1 MIIRKEIDLSAPLTP
16 EQIKMLEEMDK
27 RPVVPDEDS
36 PAYSK
41 EELIRLKKL
50 AEQKRAEKQDLI
62 VPVRL
67 SPQSMEKAKSLGTNS
82 ATVLSQLLERLL
94 NNDNLLKQCM

>member
-1 MIIRKEIDLSAPLTP
+1 MIIRKEIDMSKPLTP

-50 AEQKRAEKQDLI
+50 AEQKRTEKQSQ
-62 VPVRL
+62 VVTVRL
-67 SPQSMEKAKSLGTNS
+67 SDKSMEKAKSLGTS
-82 ATVLSQLLERLL
+82 STSVLSHILEIVL

>member
-1 MIIRKEIDLSAPLTP
+1 MIIRKEIDMSKPLTP

-41 EELIRLKKL
+41 EELIRLKNEL
-50 AEQKRAEKQDLI
+50 GI
-62 VPVRL
+62 TFIYVTVIFW
-67 SPQSMEKAKSLGTNS
+67 KSF
-82 ATVLSQLLERLL
+82 
-94 NNDNLLKQCM
+94 

>member
-1 MIIRKEIDLSAPLTP
+1 MIIRKEIDVNAPLTT

>member
-1 MIIRKEIDLSAPLTP
+1 MIIRKEIDVSAPLTP

-50 AEQKRAEKQDLI
+50 AEQKRTEKQSQ
-62 VPVRL
+62 VVTVRL
-67 SPQSMEKAKSLGTNS
+67 SDKSMEKAKSLGTNS
-82 ATVLSQLLERLL
+82 SSVLSQLLERVL

>member
-1 MIIRKEIDLSAPLTP
+1 MIIRKEIDVSAPLTP

-27 RPVVPDEDS
+27 RLVVPDEDS

-50 AEQKRAEKQDLI
+50 AEQKRTEKQSQ
-62 VPVRL
+62 VVTVRL
-67 SPQSMEKAKSLGTNS
+67 SDKSMEKAKSLGTNS
-82 ATVLSQLLERLL
+82 SSVLSQLLERVL

>member
-27 RPVVPDEDS
+27 RSVVPDEDS

>member
-82 ATVLSQLLERLL
+82 ASVLSQLLERLL

>member
-1 MIIRKEIDLSAPLTP
+1 MIIRKEIDMSKPLTP

-50 AEQKRAEKQDLI
+50 AEQKRTEKQSQ
-62 VPVRL
+62 VVTVRL
-67 SPQSMEKAKSLGTNS
+67 SDKSMEKAKSLGTNS
-82 ATVLSQLLERLL
+82 SSVLSQLLERVL

>member
-1 MIIRKEIDLSAPLTP
+1 MIIRKEIDMSKPLTP

-41 EELIRLKKL
+41 EELIRLKKV
-50 AEQKRAEKQDLI
+50 AEQKRAEKQSQ
-62 VPVRL
+62 VVTVRL
-67 SPQSMEKAKSLGTNS
+67 SDKSMEKAKSLGTNS
-82 ATVLSQLLERLL
+82 SSVLSQLLERVL

>member
-1 MIIRKEIDLSAPLTP
+1 MITRKEIDFNKPLTP

-27 RPVVPDEDS
+27 KPVTPDEDS

-50 AEQKRAEKQDLI
+50 AEQKRTEKQSQV

-67 SPQSMEKAKSLGTNS
+67 SPQSMKKAEALGSNYPS
-82 ATVLSQLLERLL
+82 VLSKLLETLL
-94 NNDNLLKQCM
+94 NNNDLLKQCM

>member
-1 MIIRKEIDLSAPLTP
+1 MIIRKEIDVSQPLTP

-27 RPVVPDEDS
+27 RPIVFDEDC
-36 PAYSK
+36 PELTDEQLSK
-41 EELIRLKKL
+41 CY
-50 AEQKRAEKQDLI
+50 RASHRNKQS
-62 VPVRL
+62 VTVSL

-82 ATVLSQLLERLL
+82 AAVLSQLLERLL

>member
-1 MIIRKEIDLSAPLTP
+1 MIIRKEIDLSATLTP

>member
-1 MIIRKEIDLSAPLTP
+1 MIIHKEIDVNSPLTS

-27 RPVVPDEDS
+27 RPVVSDEDS

-82 ATVLSQLLERLL
+82 ASVLSQLLERLL

>member
-1 MIIRKEIDLSAPLTP
+1 MIIRKEIDVSAPLTP

-27 RPVVPDEDS
+27 RLVVPDEDS

-50 AEQKRAEKQDLI
+50 AEQKRAEKHSQ
-62 VPVRL
+62 VVTVRL
-67 SPQSMEKAKSLGTNS
+67 SDKSMEKAKSLGTSS
-82 ATVLSQLLERLL
+82 ASVLSHILEIVL

>member
-67 SPQSMEKAKSLGTNS
+67 SLQSMEKAKSLGTNS